1 MIKINKLILI
11 ICFVVLLLMYII
23 CKNDILNIFNSI
35 FTKSNKL
42 HGGVIE
48 DSQTNDNS
56 NTVNSNTVNSNTVN
70 SNSVNNNSVNNNTV
84 NNNSETVV
92 NTTEVGNLVN
102 EIEKEKNTI
111 TKMKNELESLQNS
124 RASLNQLINDDDSKE
139 NYVKI
144 NRSIIE
150 DINDDAITNIVN
162 NSQYVEEETME
173 EEVDEETEMQKEKI
187 TKPWENLCEKDY
199 NDKKKKSKYM
209 DLKLE
214 LNTHMSLE
222 PFNNDDFSEFG
233 KFNC

>member
-1 MIKINKLILI
+1 
-11 ICFVVLLLMYII
+11 MYII

-42 HGGVIE
+42 HGGVTE
-48 DSQTNDNS
+48 DSQTND
-56 NTVNSNTVNSNTVN
+56 NTVNSNTVNSNT
-70 SNSVNNNSVNNNTV
+70 
-84 NNNSETVV
+84 ETVLS
-92 NTTEVGNLVN
+92 TTEVGNLVN

-162 NSQYVEEETME
+162 NSQYVEEETIE
-173 EEVDEETEMQKEKI
+173 EEVEEETEMQKEKI

>member
-42 HGGVIE
+42 HGGVTE
-48 DSQTNDNS
+48 DSQTND
-56 NTVNSNTVNSNTVN
+56 NTVNSNTVND
-70 SNSVNNNSVNNNTV
+70 
-84 NNNSETVV
+84 NSETVV
-92 NTTEVGNLVN
+92 STTEVGNLVN

-162 NSQYVEEETME
+162 NSQYVEEETIE

>member
-42 HGGVIE
+42 HGGVTE
-48 DSQTNDNS
+48 DSQTNENS
-56 NTVNSNTVNSNTVN
+56 NTIVD
-70 SNSVNNNSVNNNTV
+70 
-84 NNNSETVV
+84 NSETVI
-92 NTTEVGNLVN
+92 NSTEVGNLVN

-111 TKMKNELESLQNS
+111 TKMKNELESLKNS
-124 RASLNQLINDDDSKE
+124 RASLNELINDDDSKE

-162 NSQYVEEETME
+162 NTENIEEETIEQEVEEENE
-173 EEVDEETEMQKEKI
+173 IQNEKI
-187 TKPWENLCEKDY
+187 TKPWENLCEDDY
-199 NDKKKKSKYM
+199 NKKKKKSKYM

-214 LNTHMSLE
+214 LNTHMNLE
-222 PFNNDDFSEFG
+222 PFNNDDFNEFG

>member
-1 MIKINKLILI
+1 MIRINKLILI
-11 ICFVVLLLMYII
+11 ICLVVLLLMYVI

-42 HGGVIE
+42 HGGVTE
-48 DSQTNDNS
+48 DSQTNDN
-56 NTVNSNTVNSNTVN
+56 
-70 SNSVNNNSVNNNTV
+70 NNPVV
-84 NNNSETVV
+84 DNSETVV
-92 NTTEVGNLVN
+92 STTEVGNLVN

-111 TKMKNELESLQNS
+111 TKMKNELESLQNN
-124 RASLNQLINDDDSKE
+124 RASLNQLINDDSNE

-162 NSQYVEEETME
+162 NSQYVEDETIE
-173 EEVDEETEMQKEKI
+173 QEVEEETEIQKEKI
-187 TKPWENLCEKDY
+187 TKPWENLCEKNY

-214 LNTHMSLE
+214 LNTQMSLE

>member
-1 MIKINKLILI
+1 
-11 ICFVVLLLMYII
+11 MYVI

-42 HGGVIE
+42 HGGVTE
-48 DSQTNDNS
+48 DSQTNDN
-56 NTVNSNTVNSNTVN
+56 
-70 SNSVNNNSVNNNTV
+70 NNPVV
-84 NNNSETVV
+84 DNSETVV
-92 NTTEVGNLVN
+92 STTEVGNLVN

-111 TKMKNELESLQNS
+111 TKMKNELESLQNN
-124 RASLNQLINDDDSKE
+124 RVSLNQLINDDSNE
-139 NYVKI
+139 NYLKI

-150 DINDDAITNIVN
+150 DDNVDAITNIVN
-162 NSQYVEEETME
+162 NSQYVEDETIE
-173 EEVDEETEMQKEKI
+173 QEVEEETEIQKEKI
-187 TKPWENLCEKDY
+187 TKPWENLCEKNY

-214 LNTHMSLE
+214 LNTQMSLE

>member
-42 HGGVIE
+42 HGGVTE
-48 DSQTNDNS
+48 DSQTNENS
-56 NTVNSNTVNSNTVN
+56 NTIVD
-70 SNSVNNNSVNNNTV
+70 
-84 NNNSETVV
+84 NSETVV
-92 NTTEVGNLVN
+92 NSTEVGNLVN

-111 TKMKNELESLQNS
+111 TQMKNELESLQNN
-124 RASLNQLINDDDSKE
+124 RASLNQLINDEDSKK

-150 DINDDAITNIVN
+150 DINDDAITNIIDN
-162 NSQYVEEETME
+162 TQNIEEETIEQEVEEEN
-173 EEVDEETEMQKEKI
+173 ETQKEKI
-187 TKPWENLCEKDY
+187 TKPWENLCEDDY
-199 NDKKKKSKYM
+199 NNKKKKSKYM

-214 LNTHMSLE
+214 LNTHMNLE